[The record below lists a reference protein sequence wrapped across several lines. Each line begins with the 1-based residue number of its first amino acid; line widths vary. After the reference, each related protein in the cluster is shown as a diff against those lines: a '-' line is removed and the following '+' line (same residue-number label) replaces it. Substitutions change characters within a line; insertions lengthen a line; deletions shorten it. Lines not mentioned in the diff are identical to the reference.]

1 MNFLCEE
8 SPVPGMQGTT
18 EVSASVYSMRKL
30 SVLIFVVFILRFGTC
45 LECICRGLDSLQPQ
59 PNVRRLIKVIK
70 MQILG
75 LHFNIYIDKSRLD
88 FMFMSHAYCSVRV
101 QIAVEICM
109 FSTDKTFC
117 KHYDADSDNIMST
130 VTRQLLGT
138 KLVSGTTVGDV
149 IIEMAKDVSLAREK
163 PHKKGSRLPS
173 RHLM

>member
-18 EVSASVYSMRKL
+18 EVLASVYLTRKL
-30 SVLIFVVFILRFGTC
+30 SVLIFAVFILRFDTY

-70 MQILG
+70 CKFWVYIVTFILTNQG
-75 LHFNIYIDKSRLD
+75 STSCLCLMHIALFV
-88 FMFMSHAYCSVRV
+88 C
-101 QIAVEICM
+101 QIAVEIRM
-109 FSTDKTFC
+109 FSTNKTFC
-117 KHYDADSDNIMST
+117 KHYDADSDNVMST
-130 VTRQLLGT
+130 VNRGLLGT

-149 IIEMAKDVSLAREK
+149 IIEMAKGVSLAREK

-173 RHLM
+173 RH